1 MKKSNSVD
9 LSSAFSALRSKFSA
23 TLPARVEQMRW
34 LGDNFNEVNG
44 GALIAEAHKLAGAC
58 GTFGFAE
65 VGIQARRLEQLVQA
79 LLAKPSDQQEQ
90 ALPLLHSELS
100 SFVALVKN
108 TQLNTDNIPV
118 QRQSTKKDSLVVWL
132 LQDSG
137 ALLEELSAQLQAFGF
152 EVRTFSQYHCCFEQ
166 LQRETPAVI
175 YLAVSLGGQA
185 LFEQK
190 SLLNILQK
198 HHLPVLVYSDSDDF
212 ELRVKAAQIKAQ
224 AFYVSPLDTPN
235 IVAAVTE
242 LIEQQTKHAGRIA
255 IIEDDDILAEH
266 YQLVLQAAGYQTYKV
281 RVVTKMVEELL
292 SFQPDLLLMDMYMP
306 KFSGPELAGVLRQYK
321 VFKRLPI
328 VFLSSE
334 QNKILQLQALSHGA
348 DDFMT
353 KPIDDQLLV
362 QSIRVRLSRALE
374 IRSLIEKDGLTNLI
388 KHSAIKELAALEFER
403 SARLDKP
410 LSIVILDIDFFKSV
424 NDSYGHAIGDVVI
437 ATLATLLRKR
447 IRKTDRAGRYGGEEF
462 MLVLPECSGVKAREL
477 VELLLHA
484 FRQVVFTAANQHFS
498 CTFSAG
504 VASTSDNSFSNIEA
518 MIEAADTALYQ
529 AKQAGRNRVC

>member
-1 MKKSNSVD
+1 MKKSNPVD

-108 TQLNTDNIPV
+108 TLLNTDNIPV

>member
-1 MKKSNSVD
+1 MKKSNPVD

-34 LGDNFNEVNG
+34 LGDNFSEVNG

-108 TQLNTDNIPV
+108 TLLNTDNIPV

-190 SLLNILQK
+190 SLLNVLQK

-410 LSIVILDIDFFKSV
+410 LSIVMLDIDFFKSV